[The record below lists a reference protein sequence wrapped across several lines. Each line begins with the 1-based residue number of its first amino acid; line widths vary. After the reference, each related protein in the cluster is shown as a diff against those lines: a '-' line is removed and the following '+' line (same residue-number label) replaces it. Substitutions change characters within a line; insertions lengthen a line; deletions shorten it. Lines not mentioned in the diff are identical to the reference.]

1 MRLNIYLSSH
11 DQHRQL
17 KRCQTSCLDTVLQP
31 THIIGISRQTRKEM
45 SEGSEKDY
53 SDRTNSDEDE
63 SDEDPFMKFLNEDIH
78 QCALL
83 AANCNGDP
91 FFPRTTQILLEYQLG
106 RWVPRLRK
114 PRDLYGV
121 SSSGPLSPTRW
132 PYHCEVIDEK
142 VQHIDC
148 TPLNP
153 EPMYIP
159 TGLEMEPLY
168 PDSKENTVVYLAED
182 AYKEPCFVYSRVGG
196 NRTPLKQPVDN
207 CDNTLL
213 FEARFESGNLQKF
226 SFSACKF
233 SVQKSKE
240 GTGRVVMWKM
250 GIRNSFTMEATF
262 CGSTLGKKRGTHFNI
277 KDLESMGYHFCDSLL
292 DYCDPDRTKY
302 YQCLKELEEMAKHTH
317 INVEKAFEDS
327 YTSLIEITMDPE
339 TSSQGSDS
347 SESDSQ
353 NYLLKLTSQVKNKK
367 KYLKAKKERNS
378 IQASHHNA
386 KEEVNDGEHLLKTQK
401 ESNSDVKDTKP
412 DAPDNYMVGY
422 LRRPLPNQGLVKI
435 PGQESSWLLKKYL
448 SSEST
453 IQSLRKDHQ
462 RQFSEPDER
471 PIQGTVQPEGADWY
485 ENCFRVTSLKCPVS
499 KQTSS
504 WTEKTKISIDLRH
517 NLKNRM
523 KHCTSLPSKKT
534 DTNWTD
540 DEKGSYRDKRIA
552 QSQETLQYLLPVVE
566 STRTVP
572 PPQLKQLLNP
582 GPNIPTQH
590 QLRSATCIN
599 MKRYS
604 TSWTPPRNP
613 TFICQRHLLA
623 EPPEWL
629 PSVPQRSQ
637 EDLSPLKGLKK
648 RIKQSPFWDTRIEDL
663 KALLGRWE
671 TMPSSS
677 DMEANVIKDK
687 TLQAAACSQ
696 PSAKPTAPPLT
707 RRKQEQPE
715 KGDGR
720 PAFLPHSQRDA

>member
-1 MRLNIYLSSH
+1 MPMEQSSI
-11 DQHRQL
+11 Q
-17 KRCQTSCLDTVLQP
+17 
-31 THIIGISRQTRKEM
+31 
-45 SEGSEKDY
+45 
-53 SDRTNSDEDE
+53 
-63 SDEDPFMKFLNEDIH
+63 
-78 QCALL
+78 
-83 AANCNGDP
+83 
-91 FFPRTTQILLEYQLG
+91 
-106 RWVPRLRK
+106 
-114 PRDLYGV
+114 
-121 SSSGPLSPTRW
+121 
-132 PYHCEVIDEK
+132 
-142 VQHIDC
+142 
-148 TPLNP
+148 
-153 EPMYIP
+153 
-159 TGLEMEPLY
+159 
-168 PDSKENTVVYLAED
+168 
-182 AYKEPCFVYSRVGG
+182 
-196 NRTPLKQPVDN
+196 
-207 CDNTLL
+207 
-213 FEARFESGNLQKF
+213 F